1 MPSKRSILEE
11 LTLDELRTN
20 LDRYDLE
27 VDDRRVRTQLV
38 DALASARQA
47 RLGDILVD
55 LSRKRLQDLCR
66 SLGLVHSGHRK
77 AELVQRLSGSASPPR
92 ERPPA
97 DARRSAD
104 SLALERVLLQNL
116 LERLDADAATE
127 QPRFRSVVSDA
138 ERSALRVL
146 LGVGGSSPPTDP
158 APTPRPSSP
167 RPPTPGSGRTP
178 PPVELNTAALDPVAE
193 PLPGWVLCLDFGT
206 AKSKAFA
213 ATDEEEEPELEP
225 LAVGQADDDLD
236 RAVYEV
242 SSCVW
247 IDDDGRLFVGSEAV
261 KRGMNYGHE
270 LVPHRPLDSLKQEI
284 SQVDPEEGAV
294 ELDRKLPQDVDRT
307 LALTYFDAI
316 TIYLAYLTDLATTA
330 LESRLGT
337 RYVRRRFTVPSW
349 RPSQR
354 RWAAEMLG
362 KSLLRAQLLAD
373 TFHDRWREGIPIEHV
388 AHAVR
393 AAAEYD
399 GELTR
404 LAATGPED
412 ATDWEYG
419 TLEALAAAS
428 ARVWAD
434 RRARN
439 LMLVVDVGAGTT
451 DLSLFWVVQQ
461 DGKFRR
467 AWPIGADAGI
477 RQAGDTLDRLLV
489 KELLRKEGLGVDET
503 GKRAGRALERRARRL
518 KEALFETGSIT
529 ETLVNDATVTLSRE
543 EFIDSDGVRRFTEA
557 IAGKIQE
564 LLAGVD
570 ESWGRAESLTLVLTG
585 GGCDLPMIA
594 GLQHRDWRIGTRKM
608 TCRLAPR
615 VPDGLA
621 DRFSSEFVQAY
632 PRLAVAMGGALRMML
647 DEKNPMRVWMGGATE
662 PGRLERFQ
670 TRGL

>member
-11 LTLDELRTN
+11 LTLDELRAN
-20 LDRYDLE
+20 VDHYELE

-38 DALASARQA
+38 DALARARQV
-47 RLGDILVD
+47 RVPDILED
-55 LSRKRLQDLCR
+55 LSRKRLQELCR
-66 SLGLVHSGHRK
+66 SLGLVHSGLRK
-77 AELVQRLSGSASPPR
+77 AELVQRLSDSVSPPR
-92 ERPPA
+92 DRPPA
-97 DARRSAD
+97 DKKSSAD
-104 SLALERVLLQNL
+104 SLTLEWVLLKNL

-127 QPRFRSVVSDA
+127 QPQFRSVVSDA

-146 LGVGGSSPPTDP
+146 LGAGRSSLTTPPTAPVSPPPHP
-158 APTPRPSSP
+158 APPPRHPSS
-167 RPPTPGSGRTP
+167 RPPIASAGTGVTELTP
-178 PPVELNTAALDPVAE
+178 PPVELNTAALRPGAE

-206 AKSKAFA
+206 AKSKVFA
-213 ATDEEEEPELEP
+213 ATDEEEPELAP

-236 RAVYEV
+236 GAVHEV

-247 IDDDGRLFVGSEAV
+247 IDDGRLFVGSEAV

-294 ELDRKLPQDVDRT
+294 ELDRKLPKDVDPT
-307 LALTYFDAI
+307 SALTYFDAI

-354 RWAAEMLG
+354 LWAAELIG

-373 TFHDRWREGIPIEHV
+373 TFHDRWREGIPVEHV

-393 AAAEYD
+393 SAAEYD

-404 LAATGPED
+404 LAATGPD
-412 ATDWEYG
+412 HATDWKYG

-434 RRARN
+434 RGARN

-461 DGKFRR
+461 DARFRR

-503 GKRAGRALERRARRL
+503 GKRAG
-518 KEALFETGSIT
+518 
-529 ETLVNDATVTLSRE
+529 
-543 EFIDSDGVRRFTEA
+543 
-557 IAGKIQE
+557 
-564 LLAGVD
+564 
-570 ESWGRAESLTLVLTG
+570 
-585 GGCDLPMIA
+585 
-594 GLQHRDWRIGTRKM
+594 
-608 TCRLAPR
+608 
-615 VPDGLA
+615 
-621 DRFSSEFVQAY
+621 
-632 PRLAVAMGGALRMML
+632 
-647 DEKNPMRVWMGGATE
+647 
-662 PGRLERFQ
+662 
-670 TRGL
+670 